1 MLHIA
6 AVSVPANYRWG
17 GPIYFP
23 PKTRGDVVK
32 EIIADVAR
40 AHDVS
45 AVDITGPTR
54 VRKVCAARFEVA
66 WRLHRLPWRPSSV
79 RIGQLLG
86 GRDHATILA
95 AIKRHEQNMAKALD
109 VANLQVLCEDCN
121 LGKGN
126 SDTVDWRG
134 PQCQ

>member
-45 AVDITGPTR
+45 AVDIIGPTR

-86 GRDHATILA
+86 ARDHATILA
-95 AIKRHEQNMAKALD
+95 AIKRHEQNMAKAPGIR
-109 VANLQVLCEDCN
+109 VC
-121 LGKGN
+121 G
-126 SDTVDWRG
+126 
-134 PQCQ
+134 